1 MSTFYE
7 YEVRLSGLDMD
18 GRGHCKAS
26 ALLNHLQNA
35 ATLAAED
42 GGFSRE
48 VLVERYGAFWM
59 LARSWYRLSR
69 PLAFEDKLTIR
80 TWHRGS
86 RGALMYRDYDI
97 LANGQPVGESV
108 SAWVLASLQGH
119 KLLRLGAIA
128 ELAETGGG
136 ALCKT
141 MTLAKLHQPEGL
153 RHKENRLMRYSD
165 TDLNGHVNNTRYAD
179 FACDA
184 LELEGCRRTAS
195 WPRCRSAIWPSAA
208 PGTVWT
214 SRWGGRGTAAM
225 CAAWTRAAN
234 PALSPPCF
242 SANCFLDSSRSVE
255 LQYI

>member
-59 LARSWYRLSR
+59 LARSWFHLER
-69 PLAFEDKLTIR
+69 PLYWEDEITIR
-80 TWHRGS
+80 TWHRGGK
-86 RGALMYRDYDI
+86 RAMMYRDYDI
-97 LANGQPVGESV
+97 FAGGQQVGESV

-119 KLLRLGAIA
+119 KLLRLGSIA

-153 RHKENRLMRYSD
+153 LRKERRLMRYSD

-184 LELEGCRRTAS
+184 LELEGLPKDRFLAEMQIGYLAECRPGDRLDIQVGGKGDS
-195 WPRCRSAIWPSAA
+195 RYVCGVDESGKSRFESALFF
-208 PGTVWT
+208 GEL
-214 SRWGGRGTAAM
+214 
-225 CAAWTRAAN
+225 
-234 PALSPPCF
+234 LS
-242 SANCFLDSSRSVE
+242 
-255 LQYI
+255 